1 MKLKMYICR
10 IVYLISLFILIY
22 FTFITDIHYIAATA
36 GIIFFIDGFYL
47 VHLEKVMEKNNP
59 NYSKKVS
66 FILWRF
72 LLFPWFIIM

>member
-10 IVYLISLFILIY
+10 IVYLVSLFTLIY
-22 FTFITDIHYIAATA
+22 FTFINDANYIAATA

-47 VHLEKVMEKNNP
+47 VHLEKTMDKSNP
-59 NYSKKVS
+59 NYSKKTTS
-66 FILWRF
+66 ILWRF